1 MNSLQDILLTFTR
14 LTNPIAVIDILLVTA
29 LIYGLLYL
37 MRGTPAVQLARGIIV
52 IFVGLYFLINLL
64 PLPAFRWVVAQSI
77 PVLLIAVPVIFQP
90 EIRRG
95 LERLGR
101 TRFLFGWS
109 TSQPE
114 MTRVIQQVARAAK
127 RLSERR
133 HGALIVF
140 ERTTGLQELIETGV
154 SIDSGVTAE
163 LLLTIFYPNTAL
175 HDGAVIIREDR
186 IVAAACVLP
195 LAGDVPDQQMGTRH
209 RAALGVTQQTD
220 ALVVV
225 VSEETGVISLAYSG
239 RIIRNLD
246 EGRLTRLLLAFYEP
260 ASPSATRGSV
270 LSRRG
275 GPEQPTEEP
284 QKVT

>member
-14 LTNPIAVIDILLVTA
+14 IGPLAIIDIALVTT

-52 IFVGLYFLINLL
+52 LFVVLFFLVNFL
-64 PLPAFRWVVAQSI
+64 PLPAFRWVINQSVPI
-77 PVLLIAVPVIFQP
+77 LLIAVPVIFQP

-101 TRFLFGWS
+101 TRFLFGWYS
-109 TSQPE
+109 SQPE
-114 MTRVIQQVARAAK
+114 MTRAIQQVARAAE

-140 ERTTGLQELIETGV
+140 ERTTGLQELVDTGV
-154 SIDSGVTAE
+154 PIDSSVTAE
-163 LLLTIFYPNTAL
+163 LLLTIFYPGTAL
-175 HDGAVIIREDR
+175 HDGAVVVRDSR
-186 IVAAACVLP
+186 VVAASCVLP
-195 LAGDVPDQQMGTRH
+195 LAEEVPDQQMGTRH
-209 RAALGVTQQTD
+209 RAAIGVTQQSD

-260 ASPSATRGSV
+260 ATQT
-270 LSRRG
+270 RRG
-275 GPEQPTEEP
+275 QRLQRDVAEQPAET
-284 QKVT
+284 T

>member
-14 LTNPIAVIDILLVTA
+14 LDDPVALIDILLVTA

-52 IFVGLYFLINLL
+52 LFIGLYFLISVL
-64 PLPAFRWVVAQSI
+64 PLPAFRWVVTQSI

-101 TRFLFGWS
+101 TRFLFDWS
-109 TSQPE
+109 AVQSD
-114 MTRVIQQVARAAK
+114 MTRAVQQVARAAK

-140 ERTTGLQELIETGV
+140 ERSTGLQELIETGIE
-154 SIDSGVTAE
+154 IDSSVNTE
-163 LLLTIFYPNTAL
+163 LLLTIFYPKTAL

-186 IVAAACVLP
+186 IMAAACVLP
-195 LAGDVPDQQMGTRH
+195 LAGEVPDQRMGTRH
-209 RAALGVTQQTD
+209 RAALGVTQQSD

-260 ASPSATRGSV
+260 TSPSRGSA
-270 LSRRG
+270 LFSSRAPSDQTPG
-275 GPEQPTEEP
+275 ENP
-284 QKVT
+284 QNA